1 MVDLNKIRIGVVIVN
16 YNSGHYLSQCLKSLS
31 MSTAPLEIVVVD
43 NNSSDHSVLD
53 SQGIIGAPNILKL
66 IGRLLLDP
74 RVPRR
79 AKITL
84 GVAAAY
90 VVSPIDLV
98 PDVIPV
104 IGWADDVLLVLFA
117 IDSLIERA
125 GPEIVDE
132 HWDGPGDLL
141 SLVREAVGLSRS
153 IMPKRLTAIIDRL
166 SG

>member
-1 MVDLNKIRIGVVIVN
+1 MTDEP
-16 YNSGHYLSQCLKSLS
+16 KSLRPDDILPPKGVS
-31 MSTAPLEIVVVD
+31 I
-43 NNSSDHSVLD
+43 
-53 SQGIIGAPNILKL
+53 QGKRLMADAALMLPNLVKL
-66 IGRLLLDP
+66 IGRLLLVP

-84 GVAAAY
+84 GIAAAY
-90 VVSPIDLV
+90 VVSPIDLI